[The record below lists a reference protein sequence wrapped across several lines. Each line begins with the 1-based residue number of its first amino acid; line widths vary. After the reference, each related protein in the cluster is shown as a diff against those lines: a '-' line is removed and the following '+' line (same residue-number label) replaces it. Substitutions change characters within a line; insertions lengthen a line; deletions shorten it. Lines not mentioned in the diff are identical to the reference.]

1 MGKRV
6 VLTNGR
12 TLTSE
17 YTSIL
22 FDFEKALTVTVRR

>member
-6 VLTNGR
+6 VLTNDR

-17 YTSIL
+17 YRSIPL
-22 FDFEKALTVTVRR
+22 FDFLSCAP